1 LGRFSPKDIF
11 SFPISTPRIAFVFPG
26 LAAEPFSWDAREGWA
41 VAADSLGWPFKTF
54 WVRREKPDVKRLIK
68 DLQKYK
74 PEWIFF
80 LGGDHHLYPL
90 HQHPDDRK
98 RWQDLLIPKICN
110 CDERILGSP
119 YPDSLL
125 KSASALS
132 TFDAFVYSD
141 EGSAVF
147 FEGQDKPHLWW
158 SQYVD
163 PITFR
168 SLIPYQEKEPL
179 VFFRGQL
186 DPAGQKEVYSGRFR
200 VIQAVRGKHG
210 FLLEEAYKPLLP
222 IQEAV
227 ARKDRYAVCLHAP
240 SNCPGMVSSFYE
252 GAALGCLVLQY
263 RLPDYLPKSRALF
276 QAGKH
281 FVEYDATR
289 PELLVETV
297 REILLN
303 LGDYE
308 KIAKEGQEETL
319 SKHTI
324 SHRLRELERFVGAH
338 WAQLRKK

>member
-1 LGRFSPKDIF
+1 
-11 SFPISTPRIAFVFPG
+11 
-26 LAAEPFSWDAREGWA
+26 LATEPFSWDAREGWA
-41 VAADSLGWPFKTF
+41 LAAESLNWSFGTF
-54 WVRREKPDVKRLIK
+54 WVRREKPDVRRLIK
-68 DLQKYK
+68 DLCKLG
-74 PEWIFF
+74 PDWIFF

-98 RWQDLLIPKICN
+98 RWQDLPIPKICN

-141 EGSAVF
+141 EGSATL
-147 FEGQDKPHLWW
+147 FEGQAKPHLWW

-163 PITFR
+163 PLTFR
-168 SLIPYQEKEPL
+168 SRIPYRQKEPL

-186 DPAGQKEVYSGRFR
+186 DPAGQKEVYSDRFR
-200 VIQAVRGKHG
+200 VIQAVRGKPG
-210 FLLEEAYKPLLP
+210 FLLEEAYQPLLP
-222 IQEAV
+222 IHEAV
-227 ARKDRYAVCLHAP
+227 ARKDRYAVCMHAP

-263 RLPDYLPKSRALF
+263 RLPDSLPKSRALF

-281 FVEYDATR
+281 FIEYDSAR
-289 PELLVETV
+289 PELLPEAAQK
-297 REILLN
+297 ILSN

-308 KIAKEGQEETL
+308 PIARQGQEETL

-324 SHRLRELERFVGAH
+324 PHRLRELEQFVSAH
-338 WAQLRKK
+338 WGRLKKN

>member
-1 LGRFSPKDIF
+1 M
-11 SFPISTPRIAFVFPG
+11 
-26 LAAEPFSWDAREGWA
+26 AAEPFSWDAREGWA
-41 VAADSLGWPFKTF
+41 LGAESLSWPFKAF
-54 WVRREKPDVKRLIK
+54 WVCREKPDVRRLIK
-68 DLQKYK
+68 DLRKFG
-74 PEWIFF
+74 PDWIFF

-98 RWQDLLIPKICN
+98 RWQELPIPKICN

-132 TFDAFVYSD
+132 TFDAFTYSD
-141 EGSAVF
+141 EGSATF

-163 PITFR
+163 PLTFR
-168 SLIPYQEKEPL
+168 SRISYRQKEPL

-186 DPAGQKEVYSGRFR
+186 DSAGQKEVYSDRFR
-200 VIQAVRGKHG
+200 VIQAVRGKPG
-210 FLLEEAYKPLLP
+210 FLMEEAYQPLLP
-222 IQEAV
+222 IHEAV

-263 RLPDYLPKSRALF
+263 RLPDSLRKSRALF

-281 FVEYDATR
+281 FIEYDSAR
-289 PELLVETV
+289 PELLPEAVQK
-297 REILLN
+297 ILSN

-308 KIAKEGQEETL
+308 PIARQGQEEVL
-319 SKHTI
+319 AKHTI
-324 SHRLRELERFVGAH
+324 PHRLRQLEQFVSAH
-338 WAQLRKK
+338 WARLKKT